1 MDVPLALKIERIKW
15 MWVYILDFML
25 HRMCVLLSVG
35 RPEGG
40 HTELGDGGGDVDA
53 LGEEPKGHEVVADEG
68 VVPVDEV
75 RDALDDRVPLGEE
88 ASDPKGRGT
97 RME

>member
-1 MDVPLALKIERIKW
+1 
-15 MWVYILDFML
+15 ML
-25 HRMCVLLSVG
+25 HGVCVLLNVG
-35 RPEGG
+35 RPGGG

-53 LGEEPKGHEVVADEG
+53 LREEPEGHEVVADEG

-75 RDALDDRVPLGEE
+75 RHALDDRVPLGEE
-88 ASDPKGRGT
+88 ASDPKGSGT